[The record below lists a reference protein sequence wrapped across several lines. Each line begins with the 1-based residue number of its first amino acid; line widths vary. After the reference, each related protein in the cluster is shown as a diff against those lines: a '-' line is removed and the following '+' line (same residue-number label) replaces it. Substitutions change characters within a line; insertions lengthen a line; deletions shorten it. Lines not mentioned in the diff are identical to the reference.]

1 MNLCQDVKEFIVS
14 NFLFGDGA
22 TLKPDT
28 SLLDSGTVD
37 STGVLELIMFLE
49 EKYGL
54 KIQPDEVLPDNLD
67 SISRIVR
74 FVRAKLGIEVEAGI
88 LEATGA

>member
-1 MNLCQDVKEFIVS
+1 MNVCQDVREFIVS
-14 NFLFGDGA
+14 NFLFGDAA
-22 TLKPDT
+22 TLQQDT

-49 EKYGL
+49 EKYEL
-54 KIQPDEVLPDNLD
+54 KIQPDEVVPDNLD

-74 FVRAKLGIEVEAGI
+74 FVRVKLGVQAPTGI
-88 LEATGA
+88 LAATGA

>member
-1 MNLCQDVKEFIVS
+1 MNQSKEVRDFIIS

-22 TLKPDT
+22 TLQDDT

-49 EKYGL
+49 EKYAL
-54 KIQPDEVLPDNLD
+54 RIDPDEVIPDNLD
-67 SISRIVR
+67 SISKIVR
-74 FVRAKLGIEVEAGI
+74 FLSEKKTAVASVA
-88 LEATGA
+88 